1 MRRALPFICL
11 LAAGCSQPTTMLPT
25 LGQPASE
32 DVGGGLVRI
41 PVPKGALADCASADE
56 CVLVKAGEATRKA
69 GGTHFMVLPGHG
81 GPTQRGYAYIKV
93 FTVGPGDVVPSSTMS
108 AEEALTFF
116 RKPPKPD
123 GRDA

>member
-1 MRRALPFICL
+1 
-11 LAAGCSQPTTMLPT
+11 MLPM

-41 PVPKGALADCASADE
+41 AVPSSGLADCASADD
-56 CVLVKAGEATRKA
+56 CVLVKAGEATRRV

-81 GPTQRGYAYIKV
+81 GPTQKGYAYIKI
-93 FTVGPGDVVPSSTMS
+93 FTLGPGDVVPSSTMS

-116 RKPPKPD
+116 RKRPNPG